1 MGVVKDECSKSL
13 CWRPLQLSGKKK
25 NLRAIPDYDKVIS
38 FVRWN

>member
-25 NLRAIPDYDKVIS
+25 TYVLSLITTK
-38 FVRWN
+38 